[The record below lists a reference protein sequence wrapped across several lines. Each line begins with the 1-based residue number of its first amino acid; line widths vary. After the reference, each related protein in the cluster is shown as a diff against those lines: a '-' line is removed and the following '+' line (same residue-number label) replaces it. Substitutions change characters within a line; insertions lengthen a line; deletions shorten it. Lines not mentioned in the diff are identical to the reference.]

1 MSDDFSSEF
10 ETYSIQDSYDS
21 MKLNNPTRNDIN
33 DSRKFVIDGLTKF
46 TKISDQRIEGYQ
58 TSVTLTGAMEEI
70 VEVLN
75 YHTSITDVQKKIVNI
90 WDEILDQNNDSIAK
104 ENLIAIINDSLEE
117 LWTFRSFR
125 EREFKKYIVLLQ
137 TITKSEQLN
146 DKPVDLLKEFGFLFQ
161 TLKIPKIT
169 RQDIKSAK
177 KVITK
182 LGLDLYAPFKSKP
195 KYQLTI
201 KELNE

>member
-1 MSDDFSSEF
+1 MENESLSDLVKYSVPDTYEKLIKSTDTNGQRIGGYVTPFKISGESSRTVDSF
-10 ETYSIQDSYDS
+10 SIQ
-21 MKLNNPTRNDIN
+21 KR
-33 DSRKFVIDGLTKF
+33 
-46 TKISDQRIEGYQ
+46 
-58 TSVTLTGAMEEI
+58 
-70 VEVLN
+70 
-75 YHTSITDVQKKIVNI
+75 ITDVQKKIVNI
-90 WDEILDQNNDSIAK
+90 WDEILDQNDDSIAK

-117 LWTFRSFR
+117 LWTCRSFR

-146 DKPVDLLKEFGFLFQ
+146 DKSVDLLKEFGFLFQ

-195 KYQLTI
+195 KYQLII